1 MLGNGH
7 RDALNV
13 GFLKAV
19 LTKARRG
26 YVAGEGH
33 HGHRVHIGCGNAG
46 DQIGGTRAAGGQHHA
61 GAARCAGIAIGRMRS
76 ALLVGGQYMVDAVR
90 ILIQLVV
97 QVQHSTA
104 GVAEDGVHALFAEN
118 FNKNLRTI

>member
-1 MLGNGH
+1 MPL
-7 RDALNV
+7 DV
-13 GFLKAV
+13 GLLKAV
-19 LTKARRG
+19 LAQTGGRHI
-26 YVAGEGH
+26 AGKGD
-33 HGHRVHIGCGNAG
+33 HGHGVHVGSGNAG
-46 DQIGGTRAAGGQHHA
+46 DQVGGTRAAGGQHHA

-76 ALLVGGQYMVDAVR
+76 ALLVGGQHMVDAVR